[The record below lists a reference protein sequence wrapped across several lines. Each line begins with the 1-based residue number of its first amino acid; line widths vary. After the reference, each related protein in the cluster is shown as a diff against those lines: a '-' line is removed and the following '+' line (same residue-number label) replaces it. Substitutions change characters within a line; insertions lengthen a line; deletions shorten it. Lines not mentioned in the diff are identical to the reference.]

1 MFATSIVLPVFPAS
15 IGSNVQTSQTL
26 DPASGDPDPAGW
38 RTQADDYGRDFGA
51 IYDAVFPMDD
61 AARAAAD
68 RLFGLGTA
76 VVRSRL
82 TGNRPGRADA
92 GVDRDPDRPSFA
104 EFGVGSGRVALP
116 LALRGGAV
124 TGVDRSPEL
133 LASAARRA
141 AETGCHDWIIA
152 RADIRDWVAREPAD
166 VAYCICATLSMLEG
180 VSDQRRV
187 LRNMRRSIGSHGFV
201 VIETHH
207 PDRVRA
213 LHRTSRVVEFDT
225 AVPGLPG
232 GLHSRSVLAAD
243 GTAWGV
249 RHTWNAPEPG
259 SATEFSRLIDPEDL
273 VALAAGEGLALVSLE
288 SGWSSQIHDPMSPT
302 YVAVFR
308 PARADPFPPPRMAGP
323 VWPADSGRT
332 P

>member
-1 MFATSIVLPVFPAS
+1 M
-15 IGSNVQTSQTL
+15 
-26 DPASGDPDPAGW
+26 DPAAGDPDPARW

-61 AARAAAD
+61 DARAAAE

-76 VVRSRL
+76 VLRSRL
-82 TGNRPGRADA
+82 ADRRPRRAEPGDGR
-92 GVDRDPDRPSFA
+92 GSEQPSFA

-141 AETGCHDWIIA
+141 AETGCVDWTLA
-152 RADIRDWVAREPAD
+152 RADIRDWVAVEPAH

-180 VSDQRRV
+180 VPDQRRV
-187 LRNMRRSIGSHGFV
+187 LRNMRHSIDSHGRV
-201 VIETHH
+201 VIETHN
-207 PDRVRA
+207 PDRIRA
-213 LHRTSRVVEFDT
+213 LHRTGRVVEFDT

-232 GLHSRSVLAAD
+232 GLHSRSVLSGN
-243 GTAWGV
+243 GTAWSLH
-249 RHTWNAPEPG
+249 HTWNAPGAG
-259 SATEFSRLIDPEDL
+259 SATEFSRLIDPAHL

-288 SGWSSQIHDPMSPT
+288 SGWSSQRHDPMSPT

-308 PARADPFPPPRMAGP
+308 PTRADPFPPRTMAGLP
-323 VWPADSGRT
+323 WPAESGRT